1 MNLYIKPGTDPALL
15 TPQSCLTRSNVT
27 SAENA
32 ISAEDTPIAFAFADP
47 LPTSGLFD
55 PELRAM
61 AGRYLPVALILLH
74 LHNIIPVSATTSVR
88 FYTDSS
94 CKTLYA
100 TVYTDTDLGN
110 GQCGEFSTF
119 INSASSSTIDNGCS
133 GIYHARFFEAA
144 SNQDRM
150 Y

>member
-1 MNLYIKPGTDPALL
+1 
-15 TPQSCLTRSNVT
+15 
-27 SAENA
+27 
-32 ISAEDTPIAFAFADP
+32 
-47 LPTSGLFD
+47 
-55 PELRAM
+55 M